1 MAVRTLDQ
9 IIGELGSVYNPQ
21 IKTIEQQKALVGQ
34 GVEADITQAKAEQG
48 QAYEDILGGARRRG
62 LGFSGIPLGEQA
74 KYASTVFAPQV
85 LRARQQGRQQELS
98 LTDALNQIY
107 EKRRQYADT
116 LRSGDIAQDQWNQ
129 TFAFEKEKW
138 AETLRQQAADRAAAA
153 RAAASGY
160 SGGYVGG
167 GTPASAGGNTGAVT
181 KVKPADQSLFNSM
194 FIKGDGNK
202 WDDNALR
209 SDYAATLKSARYG
222 NAKDR
227 QKVLF
232 YHSFRPDLFGSNVP
246 GAVLS
251 NAYNTRNNSTRLYF

>member
-21 IKTIEQQKALVGQ
+21 IQTIQQQKALVGQ

-167 GTPASAGGNTGAVT
+167 GTPASAGGNTGASNITQKAYNDVFT
-181 KVKPADQSLFNSM
+181 RVSGQS
-194 FIKGDGNK
+194 
-202 WDDNALR
+202 DNEIR
-209 SDYAATLKSARYG
+209 SDYRQTVISAGYG
-222 NAKDR
+222 NPYDKAKV
-227 QKVLF
+227 QLYLKL
-232 YHSFRPDLFGSNVP
+232 RPDLFKNTTLTPSQFNI
-246 GAVLS
+246 S
-251 NAYNTRNNSTRLYF
+251 NAQQIRF